1 MNKPSEIRIEI
12 ADPCNEDWN
21 KMTPCEQG
29 RYCAQCQKQVIDFT
43 TWSDAALFNFFATR
57 PQNVCGRMLVS
68 QTQRA
73 IHIPPQPHSRL
84 YRMVVAMG
92 LAALAAQPVNAQS
105 KPPLKND
112 TVLTATTLQ
121 EKEKPLTTGELRGKV
136 LDDKKEPLL
145 AATIQVFQRGK
156 LMGRTVTDFDG
167 EYIVAPLEPGYYDV
181 LCTFTGYDSLMLT
194 MVIVSPGKTI
204 TQNFP
209 LERQTGKVSYPFY
222 SGLMGAV
229 LISSATPDFNE
240 PERISDKKLQK
251 ERERKERKA
260 AKKDKRNNN
269 K

>member
-12 ADPCNEDWN
+12 ANPCSEDWN

-29 RYCAQCQKQVIDFT
+29 RYCSHCKKEVIDFT
-43 TWSDAALFNFFATR
+43 AWSDAALYNFFATR

-92 LAALAAQPVNAQS
+92 LALLAAQPVSAQM
-105 KPPLKND
+105 KPPLKSD
-112 TVLTATTLQ
+112 SVLVAGATG
-121 EKEKPLTTGELRGKV
+121 KEDQKQLSTGEIRGQV
-136 LDDKKEPLL
+136 VDDKKEPLL
-145 AATIQVFQRGK
+145 SATIQVFQNGK
-156 LMGRTVTDFDG
+156 LMGGNVSDFDG
-167 EYIVAPLEPGYYDV
+167 MYIVKPLEPGYYDV
-181 LCTFTGYDSLMLT
+181 VCSFTTYDSIT
-194 MVIVSPGKTI
+194 MTRVIVQPGSAT
-204 TQNFP
+204 TQNFTMARRAGYE
-209 LERQTGKVSYPFY
+209 ERVMVAGGIGY
-222 SGLMGAV
+222 SSRIG
-229 LISSATPDFNE
+229 FNS